1 MPPRCTVKRSLWFP
15 MPIYFCP
22 TFASWS
28 DHIRFLWLFFHITPQ
43 QQQTSDMFSSQDHYV
58 SLSSSH
64 LNSSLAQSLAVS
76 FANFYDFWSLSLF
89 PCVYTL
95 HVYRYTSTNRTH
107 LIVTNFKQK
116 RSHWTIRSLKFDFLF
131 LSLPTRLIDRTNN
144 RNNRLSAI
152 AQTKTCLF
160 STYFSCV
167 AAVVLIFCVI
177 LAIAEAKDWERSS
190 ASRESGPNAG
200 RLQADHL
207 GSESA
212 GQEQIGTDQ
221 KSI

>member
-1 MPPRCTVKRSLWFP
+1 MTLDLIWNWFTKFFPCIELLLFYATPLYSEAIALISHANLFLPHLRLVIRS
-15 MPIYFCP
+15 Y
-22 TFASWS
+22 
-28 DHIRFLWLFFHITPQ
+28 IRFLWLFFHITPQ

-131 LSLPTRLIDRTNN
+131 SLSSHAPHRSNKQSKQSIIGN
-144 RNNRLSAI
+144 RSNENMPI
-152 AQTKTCLF
+152 FHLF
-160 STYFSCV
+160 FLRRRCCPYFLCDFSYC
-167 AAVVLIFCVI
+167 
-177 LAIAEAKDWERSS
+177 RS
-190 ASRESGPNAG
+190 
-200 RLQADHL
+200 
-207 GSESA
+207 
-212 GQEQIGTDQ
+212 
-221 KSI
+221 